1 MRNHVSPQAIY
12 KPSIQNKL
20 EQPDTQFNSE
30 FESTTRHFLTGIK
43 FHVEP
48 MTFLFTSQIKNKS
61 KEGKV
66 IK

>member
-30 FESTTRHFLTGIK
+30 FESTMLPI
-43 FHVEP
+43 
-48 MTFLFTSQIKNKS
+48 
-61 KEGKV
+61 
-66 IK
+66 